1 FTLLYVGDYI
11 DMKTLNIRYKD
22 GFKIEEDT
30 RLYPINSDI
39 NDKIGVLV
47 EHRKLNATNRYLRYG
62 IQKISG
68 KCYFFDVRNS
78 VISKTKESAYNTF
91 ICPYC
96 RERMFI
102 VSAFERQ

>member
-1 FTLLYVGDYI
+1 MVY
-11 DMKTLNIRYKD
+11 
-22 GFKIEEDT
+22 
-30 RLYPINSDI
+30 
-39 NDKIGVLV
+39 
-47 EHRKLNATNRYLRYG
+47 
-62 IQKISG
+62 KISG
-68 KCYFFDVRNS
+68 SVIFDVRNS